1 MSFYQEARKTLH
13 SSSAGKGL
21 TQELVLRVLGLKS
34 LAPVTGQSS
43 LAPGRGLTQELVLRV
58 LGLKS
63 LAPSHR

>member
-34 LAPVTGQSS
+34 LAPSHRSVISRPPEKTD
-43 LAPGRGLTQELVLRV
+43 APGGRTAFEVDG
-58 LGLKS
+58 
-63 LAPSHR
+63 

>member
-34 LAPVTGQSS
+34 LPPVTGQSS
-43 LAPGRGLTQELVLRV
+43 LAP
-58 LGLKS
+58 LKRLMPQGVAQLS
-63 LAPSHR
+63 R

>member
-34 LAPVTGQSS
+34 LPPVTGQSS
-43 LAPGRGLTQELVLRV
+43 LAPPEKTD
-58 LGLKS
+58 
-63 LAPSHR
+63 APGSGTAFEVAEY